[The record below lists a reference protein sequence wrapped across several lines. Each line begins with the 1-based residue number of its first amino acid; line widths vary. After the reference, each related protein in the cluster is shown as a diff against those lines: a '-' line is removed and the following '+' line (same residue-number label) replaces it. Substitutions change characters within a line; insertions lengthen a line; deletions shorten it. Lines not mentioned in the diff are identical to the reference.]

1 MYTVLGAS
9 GYIGSA
15 LARCLTAAGEACFA
29 PKRGDDSLFH
39 RPLGHVIYCVG
50 LTADYAQRP
59 LEAVEAHVGFL
70 RDVLAGAKFDSL
82 VYLSS
87 TRLYDSQP
95 AGGAGTPCRE
105 DGDLVLNPNTPRHI
119 YDLSKATG
127 EAMCLQASGGRGRAV
142 RLSCVYGG
150 DIGQDSFLH
159 TTIRKALTHPSLELA
174 TAPDTARDYV
184 HLDDVVRLLPEIARR
199 GARGLY
205 NLASGVNVT
214 NRELL
219 AAIGEATGCSIGMTG
234 QGGVA
239 APLVSVERLREEFG
253 FRPIGVLGAV
263 PELVRQAAVARG
275 GAHRAAS

>member
-39 RPLGHVIYCVG
+39 RPLGHVIYCIG

-95 AGGAGTPCRE
+95 AGGAGAPCRE

-159 TTIRKALTHPSLELA
+159 TTIRKALTHRSLELA
-174 TAPDTARDYV
+174 TAPDTARDYI

-219 AAIGEATGCSIGMTG
+219 AAVGEATGCTIRMTG
-234 QGGVA
+234 TGGVA
-239 APLVSVERLREEFG
+239 APLVSIERLREEFG
-253 FRPIGVLGAV
+253 FRPTGVLDAV
-263 PELVRQAAVARG
+263 PELVRQATAARG